1 MPPLI
6 PGGTAPHSESN
17 MNLNRKSLSN
27 GWASAR
33 QRLVRAGLL
42 EAAVLISL
50 LVIVGSVWG
59 FMELTTMVLEGGR
72 PRCDEW
78 FLLALRE
85 PGQPTIPLGPVWL
98 PQVMKDLTALGGAAV
113 LTLLT
118 LSVIGFLLL
127 EGKGRIA
134 LLVVA
139 SVAGGLLLAGVLK
152 SGFQRPRPEIVPH
165 LTHESSTSF
174 PSGHSMLSAVTYLTL
189 GTLLA
194 RHYRDHRLK
203 IFFLSAAA
211 FIAFLVG
218 LSRVYLGVHY
228 PSDVLA
234 GWCAGTAWA
243 LLCDLI
249 ACWLQ
254 SRGQLEPEVAS
265 AE

>member
-1 MPPLI
+1 MKRHTLR
-6 PGGTAPHSESN
+6 
-17 MNLNRKSLSN
+17 NLWERV
-27 GWASAR
+27 R
-33 QRLVRAGLL
+33 QYLVKAGML
-42 EAAVLISL
+42 EAAVLVSL
-50 LVIVGSVWG
+50 LVIAGSVWG
-59 FMELTTMVLEGGR
+59 F
-72 PRCDEW
+72 
-78 FLLALRE
+78 LALTSVILDGGQMRFDEGILRFMRE
-85 PGQPTIPLGPVWL
+85 PGRTGIPRGPVWL

-113 LTLLT
+113 LTLLS
-118 LSVIGFLLL
+118 LSVVGFLLL
-127 EGKGRIA
+127 ERKGRIA

-139 SVAGGLLLAGVLK
+139 SIAGGLLLAGGLK
-152 SGFQRPRPEIVPH
+152 STFHRPRPEVVPH
-165 LTHESSTSF
+165 LTEETTTSF

-211 FIAFLVG
+211 IIAFMVG

-243 LLCDLI
+243 LLCDLV

-254 SRGQLEPEVAS
+254 RRGQVEPEVVS

>member
-1 MPPLI
+1 MKRQTL
-6 PGGTAPHSESN
+6 
-17 MNLNRKSLSN
+17 RKA
-27 GWASAR
+27 WEAVR
-33 QRLVRAGLL
+33 QRLVKAGLL

-50 LVIVGSVWG
+50 LVIAGSVWG
-59 FMELTTMVLEGGR
+59 F
-72 PRCDEW
+72 
-78 FLLALRE
+78 LALTSVILDGGQMRFDEGILLFMRE
-85 PGQPTIPLGPVWL
+85 PGRAGVPRGPVWL

-113 LTLLT
+113 LSLLS
-118 LSVIGFLLL
+118 LSVVGFLLL
-127 EGKGRIA
+127 ERKGRIA

-139 SVAGGLLLAGVLK
+139 SITGGLLLAGALK
-152 SGFQRPRPEIVPH
+152 STFHRPRPEVVPH
-165 LTHESSTSF
+165 LTEETTTSF

-211 FIAFLVG
+211 VIAFVVG

-243 LLCDLI
+243 LLCDLA

-254 SRGQLEPEVAS
+254 RRGQVEPEVVS

>member
-1 MPPLI
+1 MP
-6 PGGTAPHSESN
+6 
-17 MNLNRKSLSN
+17 LNFHSLSV
-27 GWASAR
+27 GWAALR

-42 EAAVLISL
+42 EAAVLTSL
-50 LVIVGSVWG
+50 LLIVCSIWG
-59 FMELTTMVLEGGR
+59 FMELTTMVMEGGR
-72 PRCDEW
+72 PKFDET
-78 FLLALRE
+78 FLLALRQ
-85 PGQPTIPLGPVWL
+85 PGQPTVPLGPEWL

-113 LTLLT
+113 LSLLS
-118 LSVIGFLLL
+118 LSVVGFLIL
-127 EGKGRIA
+127 ERKGRIA

-139 SVAGGLLLAGVLK
+139 SVVGGLLLAGVLK
-152 SGFQRPRPEIVPH
+152 KGFQRPRPEIVPH
-165 LTHESSTSF
+165 LTHETTSSF

-203 IFFLSAAA
+203 IFFLTAAA
-211 FIAFLVG
+211 SISLMVG
-218 LSRVYLGVHY
+218 ISRVYLGVHY

-243 LLCDLI
+243 LFCDFV

-254 SRGQLEPEVAS
+254 RRGQVEPEVVS

>member
-1 MPPLI
+1 M
-6 PGGTAPHSESN
+6 T
-17 MNLNRKSLSN
+17 LNRQTLCS
-27 GWASAR
+27 GWAALR

-42 EAAVLISL
+42 EAAVLVSL
-50 LVIVGSVWG
+50 LIIGGSVWG
-59 FMELTTMVLEGGR
+59 FMELTTMVMEGGR
-72 PRCDEW
+72 PKFDETL
-78 FLLALRE
+78 LLALRE
-85 PGQPTIPLGPVWL
+85 PGRPTVPLGPVWL
-98 PQVMKDLTALGGAAV
+98 PQVMLDLTALGGAAV
-113 LTLLT
+113 LTLLS
-118 LSVIGFLLL
+118 LSVTGFLLL

-139 SVAGGLLLAGVLK
+139 SVAGGLLISSVLK
-152 SGFQRPRPEIVPH
+152 RGFQRPRPEIVPH
-165 LTHESSTSF
+165 LTHETTTSF

-211 FIAFLVG
+211 IIAFLVG
-218 LSRVYLGVHY
+218 LSRIYLGVHY

-243 LLCDLI
+243 LFCDLV

-254 SRGQLEPEVAS
+254 RRGKVEPEVVS